1 MSVEDKKIVIQ
12 HKPTESS
19 QKEIEKYIKFFVIK
33 SLHAIVSSRI
43 GIHNKTRC
51 KPSAKG
57 QDWFNI
63 SLHDCEA
70 NIKLQG
76 KIRDLFGKRVPTLW
90 SPICLDIILRTG
102 DGSFIILETWQLS
115 TDGENKE
122 LKHKNHFSI
131 YNRLGV
137 LLKSVLSISRVLPA
151 FNLAKKNEK
160 DFALYF
166 RVHSE
171 VYSLHQYELNN
182 SLSIGF
188 VKTPIGTV
196 NIKTMYRSKIW
207 LSGSFHVHTYKI
219 KDPESLLPLFTE
231 KDTLNE
237 SSTFQ
242 SIDMFENE
250 LALAVSDTNQEWV
263 NSTFLSNS
271 KTPMKGETMSD
282 FNNESSVA
290 SIGHE
295 EGLRQVAAF
304 ADPFN
309 GLSLDP
315 LDLPKLPTTI
325 PFQSLLQPS
334 PTSISK
340 LNDCDSIDGQGP
352 AFIKETSATPPKV
365 DNSRGSS
372 NVQRISKDS
381 DKVAQMPQ
389 HAEAVGF
396 EDDFVLV
403 ELRPAFFSEDN
414 SVGILYKQCQS
425 PAPLEIFKSLEQE
438 DEHSESVDFDDQ
450 LEKYRKE
457 LIEYQQFF
465 GDTLNSSSK

>member
-1 MSVEDKKIVIQ
+1 MSVEDKKVSIQ

-19 QKEIEKYIKFFVIK
+19 QKEIEKYIKFFVLK

-76 KIRDLFGKRVPTLW
+76 KIRDLLGKRIPTLW
-90 SPICLDIILRTG
+90 SPICLDIILRTA

-122 LKHKNHFSI
+122 LKQKNHFSI

-160 DFALYF
+160 DFGLYF

-188 VKTPIGTV
+188 VKTPIGTID
-196 NIKTMYRSKIW
+196 IKTMYRSKIW
-207 LSGSFHVHTYKI
+207 LSGSFHAHTYTI

-231 KDTLNE
+231 KDTLNK

-242 SIDMFENE
+242 SIEMFENE

-271 KTPMKGETMSD
+271 KTQMKGEIMSG

-315 LDLPKLPTTI
+315 LDFPKLPTAI
-325 PFQSLLQPS
+325 PFQSLLQRQS

-340 LNDCDSIDGQGP
+340 FNESDLTDDQSP
-352 AFIKETSATPPKV
+352 SYIKEMPATPLKV
-365 DNSRGSS
+365 DNSRGS
-372 NVQRISKDS
+372 KDS
-381 DKVAQMPQ
+381 EKVSQMPQ

-450 LEKYRKE
+450 LEKYRRE

>member
-1 MSVEDKKIVIQ
+1 MSVEDKKIAIQ
-12 HKPTESS
+12 HKSTETS
-19 QKEIEKYIKFFVIK
+19 QKEIEKYIKFFVLK

-76 KIRDLFGKRVPTLW
+76 KLRDLIGKRVPTLW
-90 SPICLDIILRTG
+90 IPICLDIILRTS

-137 LLKSVLSISRVLPA
+137 LLKSVLSISRVLPS

-171 VYSLHQYELNN
+171 VYSLHQYGLNN
-182 SLSIGF
+182 VLSIGF

-196 NIKTMYRSKIW
+196 NIKTMYRRKVW
-207 LSGSFHVHTYKI
+207 LSGSFHAHTYTI

-231 KDTLNE
+231 KDTLNK

-271 KTPMKGETMSD
+271 KTPIKGEAISD
-282 FNNESSVA
+282 LNNESTVA

-309 GLSLDP
+309 GLNLDP
-315 LDLPKLPTTI
+315 LDLPKLPPTI
-325 PFQSLLQPS
+325 PFQSLLQPQTS
-334 PTSISK
+334 SSSISK
-340 LNDCDSIDGQGP
+340 LNESDLTDGQIP
-352 AFIKETSATPPKV
+352 AFIKDATQQKV
-365 DNSRGSS
+365 DPSKDSS
-372 NVQRISKDS
+372 TNIKRISKD
-381 DKVAQMPQ
+381 KVKMSQ

-403 ELRPAFFSEDN
+403 ELRPAFFSEDD

-425 PAPLEIFKSLEQE
+425 PAPLEIFQSLKQE
-438 DEHSESVDFDDQ
+438 DEHSESVDFDTQ

-457 LIEYQQFF
+457 LIEYQKFF
-465 GDTLNSSSK
+465 GDTMNNSSK

>member
-1 MSVEDKKIVIQ
+1 MSVEDKKITIH
-12 HKPTESS
+12 HKATESS
-19 QKEIEKYIKFFVIK
+19 QKVIEKYIKFFVLK

-90 SPICLDIILRTG
+90 SPICLDIILRTV

-137 LLKSVLSISRVLPA
+137 LLKSVLSISRVLPS
-151 FNLAKKNEK
+151 FNLAKKNDK
-160 DFALYF
+160 DFTLYF

-182 SLSIGF
+182 SLSIGY

-196 NIKTMYRSKIW
+196 NIKTMYRSKVW
-207 LSGSFHVHTYKI
+207 LSGSFHAHTYTI
-219 KDPESLLPLFTE
+219 NDPESLLPLFTE
-231 KDTLNE
+231 KDTLNK

-263 NSTFLSNS
+263 NSTFSSNS
-271 KTPMKGETMSD
+271 KMPLRGEIMS
-282 FNNESSVA
+282 NLNGESSVA

-304 ADPFN
+304 AEPFSSN
-309 GLSLDP
+309 EFGLDP
-315 LDLPKLPTTI
+315 LDLPKLPTI
-325 PFQSLLQPS
+325 LPFQSLLQPS
-334 PTSISK
+334 PLTPK
-340 LNDCDSIDGQGP
+340 LSETDVTDGPVFMKDLSVPPAKNVKANSNFQGLL
-352 AFIKETSATPPKV
+352 KNT
-365 DNSRGSS
+365 
-372 NVQRISKDS
+372 
-381 DKVAQMPQ
+381 DKIAEMPQ

-403 ELRPAFFSEDN
+403 ELRPAFVSEDD
-414 SVGILYKQCQS
+414 SVGILYKRCQS
-425 PAPLEIFKSLEQE
+425 PAPLDIFKSLEQE
-438 DEHSESVDFDDQ
+438 DEHSEGVDFDTQ
-450 LEKYRKE
+450 LEKYRQE

-465 GDTLNSSSK
+465 GDTLNASSK